1 MFKNWLVKSLDTLG
15 DWISALRGKVAPIVE
30 DITEALDDVEEVIE
44 DLGES
49 LEN

>member
-15 DWISALRGKVAPIVE
+15 DWISSIRGKVAPIVE
-30 DITEALDDVEEVIE
+30 DVSEALDNVEEVIE
-44 DLGES
+44 DLEES